1 MDFPELRTAVYG
13 LSYHSREIS
22 RPLYDGFTAARA
34 EPFEI
39 LLAHGGDEKH
49 IPFDRR
55 AMERAGFDYIALG
68 HIHKPMILKEDQ
80 IIYSGALEPVD
91 KNDTGPHG
99 YVKRRDNSIGS
110 PDSVDSVCFKRIHS
124 SRDPNK
130 PRRYNRKYQ
139 TGD

>member
-1 MDFPELRTAVYG
+1 
-13 LSYHSREIS
+13 
-22 RPLYDGFTAARA
+22 
-34 EPFEI
+34 
-39 LLAHGGDEKH
+39 
-49 IPFDRR
+49 
-55 AMERAGFDYIALG
+55 MERAGFDYIALG

-99 YVKRRDNSIGS
+99 YVKGEITASG
-110 PDSVDSVCFKRIHS
+110 VLCFKRIHS